1 VSGAGDAESRLI
13 EPEPCVEPRGRGGM
27 CACGV
32 LGVVAMDDRFV
43 RFDLLFES
51 GDLLSGS
58 FGECPLLAF
67 EPGDRARF
75 DVSFI
80 QFRSDRRWLI
90 NGCFRRRLG
99 TKPLGE
105 RRSGLLETTCSML
118 LRDLRLSMSFPGTGG
133 REDECD
139 LRPRCVS
146 IGGRGLSSTVR
157 VGEVPISG
165 RRGSS
170 GAPGSS
176 QSATVLLFYFYFRKK
191 SPSERKVK
199 PTM

>member
-1 VSGAGDAESRLI
+1 M
-13 EPEPCVEPRGRGGM
+13 CV
-27 CACGV
+27 CGV
-32 LGVVAMDDRFV
+32 LGVVAIDDRFAV
-43 RFDLLFES
+43 FCLLFES

-58 FGECPLLAF
+58 FGEWLLVAF

-90 NGCFRRRLG
+90 KGCFRRRFG

-118 LRDLRLSMSFPGTGG
+118 LRDLRLSISFPGTGG

-139 LRPRCVS
+139 LRPRWVS
-146 IGGRGLSSTVR
+146 IGGSGLSSTVR

-165 RRGSS
+165 RRGNS

-176 QSATVLLFYFYFRKK
+176 QHSSMYR
-191 SPSERKVK
+191 SEGNV
-199 PTM
+199 